1 LKKHYETLGIAPG
14 ASRLEIKKT
23 ARCLI
28 MKFHPDVHSDNKKF
42 YEEKIKKILEAYQLV
57 MEEALKD
64 ENGREQTF
72 PDDRSE
78 EFAGDSDTVE
88 VLLIRLSNRSLAL
101 PTRHVREIIRVGDV
115 RIEDAGLM
123 ADAFPFLAGIFQRN
137 GEITMLWN
145 LHSQLGVRE
154 APISSELGKSKIV
167 VADWDD
173 SGVGFLVD
181 DIAGI
186 IELNREEMEA
196 AGDGA
201 GNEYAFLEGIARTDN
216 GDVGLLSLSKL
227 LYNLPV

>member
-1 LKKHYETLGIAPG
+1 
-14 ASRLEIKKT
+14 
-23 ARCLI
+23 
-28 MKFHPDVHSDNKKF
+28 MKFHPDVHPDNKKF
-42 YEEKIKKILEAYQLV
+42 YEEKIKKILDAYKFV
-57 MEEALKD
+57 MEEAAKA
-64 ENGREQTF
+64 ENRPDQTF
-72 PDDRSE
+72 PESADE
-78 EFAGDSDTVE
+78 EFAEDSATME

-101 PTRHVREIIRVGDV
+101 PTRHIREIIRVGDV

-154 APISSELGKSKIV
+154 TPISSELGKNKIV

-181 DIAGI
+181 EIDGIAV
-186 IELNREEMEA
+186 LNRDDVES
-196 AGDGA
+196 AGEGA
-201 GNEYAFLEGIARTDN
+201 GSEYDFLEGIARTEN
-216 GDVGLLSLSKL
+216 GAVGLLSLSKL